1 MNMIVEFDNIVNY
14 DTTTLAP
21 KLVKPMRIDLA
32 SFIGVMPTGN
42 TAVEGDMRSS
52 PANTTQYAVFGK
64 GGVNLQFLVSE
75 ETADDLVNAFNRHFC
90 RGSRAALREV
100 SR

>member
-1 MNMIVEFDNIVNY
+1 MNMIVEFDNVVNY

-21 KLVKPMRIDLA
+21 KLVKPTRIDLA
-32 SFIGVMPTGN
+32 SFIGVMPAHN
-42 TAVEGDMRSS
+42 TAVEGDLRSS
-52 PANTTQYAVFGK
+52 PQNTMQYAMFGR

-75 ETADDLVNAFNRHFC
+75 ETANDLVSAFNRHFC

-100 SR
+100 NR